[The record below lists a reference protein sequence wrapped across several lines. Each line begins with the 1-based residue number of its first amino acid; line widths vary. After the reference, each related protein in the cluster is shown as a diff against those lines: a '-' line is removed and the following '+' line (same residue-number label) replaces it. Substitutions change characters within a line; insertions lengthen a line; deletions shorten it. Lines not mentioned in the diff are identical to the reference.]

1 MINWI
6 LAHPDLFSDP
16 EDSDRKALQ
25 QSIRDYQ
32 SERDQLQKQ
41 IQNKS
46 RTAMAIMDGSA
57 ENDHVL
63 IRGSHQNQGPV
74 VERRFLEALEGTSP
88 QVTGSGRLELARE
101 INDPANPL
109 THRVIVNRIW
119 AHLFGRG
126 IVPSVDN
133 FGVLGERPSHPELLD
148 FLALKFLEQDRSI
161 KQMIKYLVLSKTYQQ
176 ASQTSL
182 DVAEIDPD
190 NVLLYKMPLK
200 RLEGEAI
207 RDALLSI
214 SGRLQPELYG
224 PSVPIH
230 LTKFM
235 DGRGKPPVNG
245 PLDGDGRRSS
255 TFRSGAIFS
264 RR

>member
-1 MINWI
+1 
-6 LAHPDLFSDP
+6 
-16 EDSDRKALQ
+16 
-25 QSIRDYQ
+25 
-32 SERDQLQKQ
+32 
-41 IQNKS
+41 
-46 RTAMAIMDGSA
+46 
-57 ENDHVL
+57 
-63 IRGSHQNQGPV
+63 
-74 VERRFLEALEGTSP
+74 
-88 QVTGSGRLELARE
+88 
-101 INDPANPL
+101 
-109 THRVIVNRIW
+109 
-119 AHLFGRG
+119 
-126 IVPSVDN
+126 
-133 FGVLGERPSHPELLD
+133 LLD

-207 RDALLSI
+207 RDALLCI
-214 SGRLQPELYG
+214 YGRLQPELFG

-245 PLDGDGRRSS
+245 PLDGEGRRSIYIQVRRNFLSPMMLAYDTPSPFS
-255 TFRSGAIFS
+255 TMG
-264 RR
+264 RRNVSNVPAQALIMMNDPFVIQQARLWGEHIAKNPKLTSDQERIRW